1 MRLDVEYLNPF
12 FTRRLTQEVS
22 LSYFLE
28 EEKLVELVVVLSTSQ
43 GSWCSHTPCVG
54 QWDICVLPM
63 HRENSCNEQLLCKL
77 D

>member
-28 EEKLVELVVVLSTSQ
+28 EDKLVELVVVLSTTQ
-43 GSWCSHTPCVG
+43 GSWCSHMPCVG
-54 QWDICVLPM
+54 TVGHLCAAHAQ
-63 HRENSCNEQLLCKL
+63 REQL
-77 D
+77 